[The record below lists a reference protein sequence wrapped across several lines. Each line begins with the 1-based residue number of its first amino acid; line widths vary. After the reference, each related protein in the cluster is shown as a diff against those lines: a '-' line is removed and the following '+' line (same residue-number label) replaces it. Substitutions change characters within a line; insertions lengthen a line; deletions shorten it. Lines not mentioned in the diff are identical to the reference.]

1 VVVVSLKG
9 ILGRKL
15 RAILTALAIVL
26 GVAMISGTYVLTDT
40 INAGFDTIFT
50 QSYKNADV
58 VITGKAA
65 FGGSN
70 DTQVETPS
78 FPESVLTK
86 VEALPDVAAAAG
98 SLQSEDVKLLRKNGK
113 VINTRGAPNLGF
125 SVDPKANQQFNP
137 LSLAEGHW
145 PLGPT
150 QIAIDKGTADKQ
162 HYDLGQ
168 TIGVQVNGPVR
179 EFEIVGITRFASVDS
194 IGSATI
200 AVFDPPTAQQLFG
213 KQGQLDIIRVQSKAG
228 VPSSKLLSEIRPLLP
243 ATAQVRDAQAQ
254 AKEDKKDVDQFLGII
269 QKALLAFGGVALF
282 VGGFVIA
289 NTLSITIAQRMREF
303 ATLRTIGA
311 SRRQVLLSVVLEALV
326 VGAIASVI
334 GLLAGLGLAKGLNSL
349 FVTFGIDLPKSSTV
363 FATRTIIVA
372 LAVGI
377 LITLLASLRPAIRA
391 TRVPPI
397 AAVREGA
404 TLPRSRFAR
413 FGTPGALAILA
424 IGVGL
429 LVYGVLGDGID
440 IALRLLLLGLGVLL
454 MFLGVAM
461 NAPKL
466 VPPLAGVLG
475 WPATR
480 VGGAAG
486 ALARD
491 NTMRNPS
498 RTASTAAALMIGLA
512 LVTFVAVLGQGLRSS
527 FEDAVDRLFVADYA
541 ITSENTFTPLTIE
554 AEKAV
559 SLAPEVT
566 AVSGIRAGSA
576 RYLAGTHNLTAV
588 NPAARKVLHL
598 DWTAGSDR
606 VFSQLGDDGLFT
618 DDKYAEKEDLRLGSN
633 VRVQFPSG
641 KFVDLKVRGIYEKPK
656 GGTPFGNVTIS
667 SGLFDRSY
675 AKPQNEMA
683 LVNMNGGV
691 SDSNTAR
698 LELPL
703 KSFPDAKVQTQSEFK
718 KSFEGPLNNLLNLL
732 YVLLALSIL
741 ISFFGIVNT
750 LVLTVFERT
759 RELGMLRAVGMT
771 RRQTRRMIRH
781 ESIVTSLIGAVLG
794 MVVGI
799 LLSLLVTQAL
809 SSEGFIFAVPYNQ
822 LAYFLVAVIFVG
834 IVAAILPA
842 RRAARLNVLE
852 ALQYE

>member
-1 VVVVSLKG
+1 VVGVSLKG
-9 ILGRKL
+9 LFGRKL
-15 RAILTALAIVL
+15 RAVLTALAIVL

-78 FPESVLTK
+78 FPESVLTE
-86 VEALPDVAAAAG
+86 VQALPDVAAAAG
-98 SLQSEDVKLLRKNGK
+98 SVQSNDVKLLRKNGK

-125 SVDPKANQQFNP
+125 SVHPKGNQQFNP
-137 LSLAEGHW
+137 LSLAEGRW
-145 PLGPT
+145 PEGPS
-150 QIAIDKGTADKQ
+150 QIAIDKSTAEKQ
-162 HYDLGQ
+162 HYKLGE
-168 TIGVQVNGPVR
+168 TIGVQVDGPVG
-179 EFEIVGITRFASVDS
+179 EFEIVGIATFGSIDS

-213 KQGQLDIIRVQSKAG
+213 KVGKLDVIRIQSKAG
-228 VPSSKLLSEIRPLLP
+228 VESEELLPQIRPLLP
-243 ATAQVRDAQAQ
+243 PTAQVRDAEAQ
-254 AKEDKKDVDQFLGII
+254 AKEDKKDVDEFLSII
-269 QKALLAFGGVALF
+269 QKALLAFGGIALF
-282 VGGFVIA
+282 VGAFVIA

-311 SRRQVLLSVVLEALV
+311 SRRQILWSVVLEALV

-334 GLLAGLGLAKGLNSL
+334 GLFAGLGLAKALNGL

-363 FATRTIIVA
+363 FATRTVVVS
-372 LAVGI
+372 LVVGI
-377 LITLLASLRPAIRA
+377 LITLLASLRPAVRA

-404 TLPRSRFAR
+404 TLPKSRFAR
-413 FGTPGALAILA
+413 FGTPVALAVLA
-424 IGVGL
+424 IGVAL
-429 LVYGVLGDGID
+429 LVYGVLGNNLD
-440 IALRLLLLGLGVLL
+440 IAVRLLLIGLGVLL
-454 MFLGVAM
+454 MFIGVAM

-466 VPPLAGVLG
+466 VPPLAAVLG

-480 VGGAAG
+480 VGGVAG
-486 ALARD
+486 TLARD
-491 NTMRNPS
+491 NAMRNPG

-512 LVTFVAVLGQGLRSS
+512 LVTFVAVIGQGLRSS
-527 FEDAVDRLFVADYA
+527 FEDAVDKLFVSDYA

-554 AEKAV
+554 AERAV
-559 SLAPEVT
+559 SLAPGVT

-576 RYLAGTHNLTAV
+576 RYLDATHNLTAID
-588 NPAARKVLHL
+588 PAAPKVVHL

-606 VFSQLGDDGLFT
+606 VFSELGGGGFFT
-618 DDKYAEKEDLRLGSN
+618 DDKYAKKKHLRVGSSLRL
-633 VRVQFPSG
+633 QFPSG
-641 KFVDLKVRGIYEKPK
+641 KFANLKLKGIYKKPK
-656 GGTPFGNVTIS
+656 GGTPFGPITIS
-667 SGLFDRSY
+667 SRLFDRSFS
-675 AKPQNEMA
+675 KPQNEMA
-683 LVNMNGGV
+683 LVNVEGGV
-691 SDSNTAR
+691 NERNTAT

-718 KSFEGPLNNLLNLL
+718 KNFEQPLNNLLNLL

-741 ISFFGIVNT
+741 ISLFGIVNT

-771 RRQTRRMIRH
+771 QRQTRRMIRH
-781 ESIVTSLIGAVLG
+781 ESIVTALIGAALG
-794 MVVGI
+794 MVVGV

-809 SSEGFIFAVPYNQ
+809 SSEGFIFAVPLSQ
-822 LAYFLVAVIFVG
+822 LAYFVVAAIIVG
-834 IVAAILPA
+834 ILAAILPA